1 MSANNKQKTTI
12 EIITCPDCQ
21 GNRITENNSVC
32 PACNGKGVYLKAKSP
47 ILGEQ
52 VYYWRE
58 NISGFSPFLRKLT
71 FLVPKIIQAFL
82 ILIIAGFILVGLKF
96 VFDERSPYQPLISA
110 GGSIVKEESGAVS
123 SKTVK
128 TFSINSSI
136 NPMILITSQN
146 NKTLSFWL
154 GMLGL
159 MYLYYFVRTRN
170 ISEKEINSGDEKFR
184 IFLLPSRERIEM
196 GNSLSKEKADRLKKS
211 ENNPVNISDYLS
223 SPARRTILMA
233 LDTAHSSGQAPH
245 PLHLIK
251 VLLDNP
257 KTETVFKRL
266 EIETGDL
273 IKEVKNKIG
282 ELPRNN
288 YYRQDGIL
296 AATVPSPDLE
306 RLVLSAFAESLIM
319 GFKKIRSESLFL
331 ALVKN
336 EATEKIFKNREIEI
350 EDARN
355 TVLWATSWTGIK
367 IRSKK
372 RRKVKHQVMNTAWT
386 ARVTPELDQYSY
398 DMTDLARAGAT
409 GYVVDREEEVN
420 TLMRIMERT
429 SQNNALLIGEVGS
442 GRTTIVKE
450 LANRMIKDNVLP
462 SLRDKRLVVLD
473 IGSLVA
479 GARAGGDLE
488 KRILEALDDMG
499 KSGNIILVIPNIHNL
514 AAAGS
519 GEGFDAS
526 KIFSPILARGI
537 FQIIGTTD
545 YANYHRYIESRTD
558 FSNNFDL
565 IKVEE
570 LDKKKTMEVMAVQA
584 KMVEAREG
592 VIVTFGALKKA
603 VELSKRY
610 ITDRLLP
617 GKAIDLLSET
627 AVLVRARG
635 AGAVL
640 RGDDVTQVITEKTG
654 IPLTNISAGEAEKL
668 LKLEEQLHRRIV
680 GQGEAVKAVAAAIRR
695 VRVGLK
701 KENRPIGTFLFLGP
715 TGVGKTELAKA
726 LAEAY
731 YGDEKAMI
739 RLDMSEYQTAASV
752 EKLIGSSSNYDD
764 ANAGG
769 QLTEAIKRKPYSLV
783 LLDELEK
790 ADKNVLN
797 LFLQVFDDG
806 RLTDSLGRTVDF
818 TNAII
823 IATSNAG
830 SVAVS
835 KMYVSEESN
844 SERMIQMLEPY
855 LLKYFAPEFLNRF
868 TAKVVFKSLSK
879 EDIVAI
885 AKLQLNNLAWQLEKA
900 QGIILVISD
909 EAVDKIA
916 RIGYSP
922 QYGARF
928 LQRTIQEK
936 IENLIA
942 TKFLKGE
949 IKRGEEFMV
958 EAEDI
963 I

>member
-1 MSANNKQKTTI
+1 MSEKNEQKTTL
-12 EIITCPDCQ
+12 ELITCPACR
-21 GNRITENNSVC
+21 GNKIRENGLIC
-32 PACNGKGVYLKAKSP
+32 PACRGKGVYLKAKSP
-47 ILGEQ
+47 ILGERI
-52 VYYWRE
+52 YYWRE
-58 NISGFSPFLRKLT
+58 NISGFSPILRKVS
-71 FLVPKIIQAFL
+71 FLVPKLAQAAL
-82 ILIIAGFILVGLKF
+82 CLIIIGFILVGLKF
-96 VFDERSPYQPLISA
+96 VFDKRSSYQPLISIS
-110 GGSIVKEESGAVS
+110 GSIVKEESGAVS
-123 SKTVK
+123 SETME

-136 NPMILITSQN
+136 NAAILITKQN
-146 NKTLSFWL
+146 SKTLMFWL

-159 MYLYYFVRTRN
+159 MYLYYIIRRRDA
-170 ISEKEINSGDEKFR
+170 SEKEINPGDEKFR
-184 IFLLPSRERIEM
+184 IFFGGAAPPSNKNKTRRWE
-196 GNSLSKEKADRLKKS
+196 LKDIQ
-211 ENNPVNISDYLS
+211 EDPVNISGYFS
-223 SPARRTILMA
+223 SSARQTILMA
-233 LDTAHSSGQAPH
+233 LDIAHCRRQAPH
-245 PLHLIK
+245 PLHLME

-257 KTETVFKRL
+257 KTKTIFKRL
-266 EIETGDL
+266 EIKTDSL
-273 IKEVKNKIG
+273 IKEVENKIN
-282 ELPRNN
+282 ELPKNN

-296 AATVPSPDLE
+296 AATVPSPDLVK
-306 RLVLSAFAESLIM
+306 LALAAFGESLAM

-331 ALVKN
+331 ALVKDG
-336 EATEKIFKNREIEI
+336 ATKKMFKDREIEI
-350 EDARN
+350 DDARN
-355 TVLWATSWTGIK
+355 TVLWITSWSGVKIK
-367 IRSKK
+367 LKK
-372 RRKVKHQVMNTAWT
+372 PRKIERRVMNTAWT

-398 DMTDLARAGAT
+398 DMTDLARAGMT
-409 GYVVDREEEVN
+409 GYVADRKDEVS
-420 TLMRIMERT
+420 TLMRILERT

-442 GRTTIVKE
+442 GRTTIIKE

-462 SLRDKRLVVLD
+462 SLKDKRLVVLD

-488 KRILEALDDMG
+488 KRILNALEDMS
-499 KSGNIILVIPNIHNL
+499 KSGNIILCIPNIHNI

-526 KIFSPILARGI
+526 KVFSPILARGI

-545 YANYHRYIESRTD
+545 YANYHRYIEPRAD

-565 IKVEE
+565 IKVKE
-570 LDKKKTMEVMAVQA
+570 LDEQKTMEVMAVQA
-584 KMVEAREG
+584 KLVEAREEI
-592 VIVTFGALKKA
+592 VITFGALKKA

-627 AVLVRARG
+627 AVLARSRG

-640 RGDDVTQVITEKTG
+640 RDDDVMRVITEKTG
-654 IPLTNISAGEAEKL
+654 IPLTNVSAGEAEKL
-668 LKLEEQLHRRIV
+668 LNLEKQLHRRVV
-680 GQGEAVKAVAAAIRR
+680 GQQEAVKAVAAAIRR

-715 TGVGKTELAKA
+715 TGVGKTELAKT

-731 YGDEKAMI
+731 YGDERAMT
-739 RLDMSEYQTAASV
+739 RLDMSEYQTAASA
-752 EKLIGSSSNYDD
+752 EKLIGSSSEGGE
-764 ANAGG
+764 AGAGG
-769 QLTEAIKRKPYSLV
+769 QLTEAVKRKPYSLV

-790 ADKNVLN
+790 ANKNVLN

-818 TNAII
+818 TNTII

-830 SVAVS
+830 SKVVS
-835 KMYVSEESN
+835 KICIGEESS

-855 LLKYFAPEFLNRF
+855 LLNYFTPEFLNRF

-879 EDIVAI
+879 KDIIAI
-885 AKLQLNNLAWQLEKA
+885 TKLQLSNLGQRLENA
-900 QGIILVISD
+900 QGIILSVSD

-916 RIGYSP
+916 RLGYSS

-936 IENLIA
+936 IENIIA

-949 IKRGEEFMV
+949 IKRGEKFTV

-963 I
+963 V

>member
-1 MSANNKQKTTI
+1 MPKKDKQKTTI
-12 EIITCPDCQ
+12 EIITCPDCE
-21 GNRITENNSVC
+21 GNKIGKDNLICS
-32 PACNGKGVYLKAKSP
+32 ACNGKGVYLKAKSP
-47 ILGEQ
+47 ILGER
-52 VYYWRE
+52 VYYWQE
-58 NISGFSPFLRKLT
+58 KISGFSPFLRKIA
-71 FLVPKIIQAFL
+71 FLIPKIIQVIL
-82 ILIIAGFILVGLKF
+82 VLIIISFILTGLKF
-96 VFDERSPYQPLISA
+96 VFDERSPYQPLISTS
-110 GGSIVKEESGAVS
+110 GEIVKEESGAIS
-123 SKTVK
+123 SETAK
-128 TFSINSSI
+128 TFSISSSI
-136 NPMILITSQN
+136 NPMILITRQN
-146 NKTLSFWL
+146 SKTLMFWL
-154 GMLGL
+154 GILGL
-159 MYLYYFVRTRN
+159 MYLYYSIRCRDA
-170 ISEKEINSGDEKFR
+170 SEKEIDFSDEKFR
-184 IFLLPSRERIEM
+184 IFLSPSREELGTGDFPFGR
-196 GNSLSKEKADRLKKS
+196 KANYLKKS
-211 ENNPVNISDYLS
+211 KNNPVNISDYIS
-223 SPARRTILMA
+223 SSARKTILMV
-233 LDTAHSSGQAPH
+233 LDTAHSLNQAPH
-245 PLHLIK
+245 PFHLMK
-251 VLLDNP
+251 VLLNNP
-257 KTETVFKRL
+257 KTETIFKRL
-266 EIETGDL
+266 EIKTDAL
-273 IKEVKNKIG
+273 IGEIENKIN
-282 ELPRNN
+282 ELPKNSHYQR
-288 YYRQDGIL
+288 DGIL
-296 AATVPSPDLE
+296 SATIPSPDLE
-306 RLVLSAFAESLIM
+306 RLVLSAFTESLIM

-331 ALVKN
+331 ALVKDK
-336 EATEKIFKNREIEI
+336 ATEKMFKDREIEI

-355 TVLWATSWTGIK
+355 TVLWATSWSGIK
-367 IRSKK
+367 VKTKK
-372 RRKVKHQVMNTAWT
+372 PRKVEHRIMNTAWT

-398 DMTDLARAGAT
+398 DMTDLARAGVT
-409 GYVVDREEEVN
+409 GYIVDRKKEVN

-442 GRTTIVKE
+442 GRMTIVKE

-488 KRILEALDDMG
+488 ERILNALEDMS
-499 KSGNIILVIPNIHNL
+499 KSGNIILVIPNIHNI

-545 YANYHRYIESRTD
+545 YANYHRYIEPRGD

-570 LDKKKTMEVMAVQA
+570 LDEKKTMEVMAVQA
-584 KMVEAREG
+584 KLVESREG
-592 VIVTFGALKKA
+592 VIITFGALKKA

-627 AVLVRARG
+627 AVLVRNRG
-635 AGAVL
+635 ANAVL
-640 RGDDVTQVITEKTG
+640 RDNDIMQVITEKTG
-654 IPLTNISAGEAEKL
+654 IPLTNVSANEAEKL
-668 LKLEEQLHRRIV
+668 LKLEKQLHRRVI
-680 GQGEAVKAVAAAIRR
+680 GQLEAIKAVSAAIRR

-701 KENRPIGTFLFLGP
+701 KENRPIGTFLFIGP

-731 YGDEKAMI
+731 YGNEKAMV
-739 RLDMSEYQTAASV
+739 RLDMSEYQTVASV

-764 ANAGG
+764 ANTGG

-790 ADKNVLN
+790 ANKNVLN

-818 TNAII
+818 TNTII

-830 SVAVS
+830 SKVVS
-835 KMYVSEESN
+835 KMYIDEESS

-855 LLKYFAPEFLNRF
+855 LLKYFTPEFLNRF

-879 EDIVAI
+879 KDIIAI
-885 AKLQLNNLAWQLEKA
+885 AKLQLNNLAQRLEKA
-900 QGIILVISD
+900 QGITLLVSD

-916 RIGYSP
+916 HLGYSS

-949 IKRGEEFMV
+949 IKRGEEFVV

-963 I
+963 

>member
-1 MSANNKQKTTI
+1 MPKKEKQKIII
-12 EIITCPDCQ
+12 ELTTCPNCK
-21 GNRITENNSVC
+21 GNKIGKNNSIC
-32 PACNGKGVYLKAKSP
+32 PTCNGKGTYLKVRSP

-52 VYYWRE
+52 IYYWRE
-58 NISGFSPFLRKLT
+58 SISGFSPFLRK
-71 FLVPKIIQAFL
+71 IAFL
-82 ILIIAGFILVGLKF
+82 IPQIIQVILVLIIISFILIGLKF
-96 VFDERSPYQPLISA
+96 VFDERLPYQSLISTS
-110 GGSIVKEESGAVS
+110 GEIVKEESGVIS
-123 SKTVK
+123 SETVK
-128 TFSINSSI
+128 TFSVNSSVD
-136 NPMILITSQN
+136 PLILVTERN
-146 NKTLSFWL
+146 DKTLAFWL

-159 MYLYYFVRTRN
+159 MYLYYFFRSRN
-170 ISEKEINSGDEKFR
+170 TSEKEINPSDKKFR
-184 IFLLPSRERIEM
+184 ILFSSQKELEID
-196 GNSLSKEKADRLKKS
+196 NSLSKEKASRREKLK
-211 ENNPVNISDYLS
+211 NNSVNISNYLS
-223 SPARRTILMA
+223 SSARRTILLA
-233 LDTAHSSGQAPH
+233 LDTAHSFKQAPH
-245 PLHLIK
+245 PLHLMKI
-251 VLLDNP
+251 LLDNP
-257 KTETVFKRL
+257 KTETIFKRL
-266 EIETGDL
+266 EIKTDDL
-273 IKEVKNKIG
+273 IKEVKNKIA
-282 ELPRNN
+282 ELPKNK

-296 AATVPSPDLE
+296 AATIPSPDLE
-306 RLVLSAFAESLIM
+306 KLVLSAFAESLIM

-331 ALVKN
+331 ALVKDK
-336 EATEKIFKNREIEI
+336 ATEKIFKDREIEV

-355 TVLWATSWTGIK
+355 TVLWVTSWSGIK
-367 IRSKK
+367 IRLKK
-372 RRKVKHQVMNTAWT
+372 RRKVEHRVMNTAWT

-398 DMTDLARAGAT
+398 DITDLARAGAT
-409 GYVVDREEEVN
+409 GYVVDRKDEVN

-450 LANRMIKDNVLP
+450 LANRMVKDNVLP

-488 KRILEALDDMG
+488 KRILDALEDMS
-499 KSGNIILVIPNIHNL
+499 KSGNIILVIPNIHNI

-545 YANYHRYIESRTD
+545 YANYHRYIEPRAD

-570 LDKKKTMEVMAVQA
+570 LDEKKTIEVMAVQA
-584 KMVEAREG
+584 KLVEAREG
-592 VIVTFGALKKA
+592 VIITFGALKKA

-627 AVLVRARG
+627 AVLVRTRG
-635 AGAVL
+635 AGAIL
-640 RGDDVTQVITEKTG
+640 RDDDIMQVITEKTG
-654 IPLTNISAGEAEKL
+654 IPLTNVSAGEAEKL
-668 LKLEEQLHRRIV
+668 LKLEEQLHHRVI
-680 GQGEAVKAVAAAIRR
+680 GQSEAVKAVAAAIRR

-701 KENRPIGTFLFLGP
+701 KENHPIGTFLFMGP

-731 YGDEKAMI
+731 YGNEKAMV
-739 RLDMSEYQTAASV
+739 RLDMSEYQTAASA
-752 EKLIGSSSNYDD
+752 EKLIGSSSGYDD
-764 ANAGG
+764 ASAGG

-790 ADKNVLN
+790 ANKNVLN

-818 TNAII
+818 TNTII

-830 SVAVS
+830 SAAVS
-835 KMYVSEESN
+835 KMYVSEESD
-844 SERMIQMLEPY
+844 SERIMQILEPY

-879 EDIVAI
+879 EDIIAI
-885 AKLQLNNLAWQLEKA
+885 AKLQLNNLSRRLEKA

-916 RIGYSP
+916 HLGYSP

-949 IKRGEEFMV
+949 IKRGKEFVV
-958 EAEDI
+958 EAKDI
-963 I
+963 